1 MAIYNANKK
10 TKKYLLTDTIM
21 VDKIYPIIDAAA
33 KTKSLNVKKCI
44 EKFVQSRHSQL
55 YDYAPI
61 DRIYF
66 KKQDSDEFFKAL
78 GINQKDISA
87 IVPEL
92 YYYKKDELQAC
103 KDEFSLA
110 CLMMLRHC
118 IINKKDDKYTE
129 LVYMYLAFS
138 GKYYAA
144 CHSAWFRHYLP
155 KREVMDYVINYM
167 LSQKFDLIKAGSV
180 WGAIRNLTSTWCTT
194 YGPELASK
202 DVTDERIVYMIHQ
215 LHNRIYAFLRNIA
228 KPYYEAYEK
237 KLYLNKDSDNY
248 NQDDYRISNNDSTRI
263 SNITENAMTY
273 FTSTQISYEMC
284 YKCSGSGVDPK
295 AIKAILENIISSN
308 DRLNDLRYVINVLLV
323 DFVRNYPD
331 EKDITGPKF
340 IAHSTAA
347 KPNTKDKNLLK
358 LKNLV
363 LEWLSTSE
371 RYRNTKTQATKNN
384 YYRTILLYIC
394 LVVNKVGKDQ

>member
-1 MAIYNANKK
+1 MANKK
-10 TKKYLLTDTIM
+10 KKQYVIQDTVM
-21 VDKIYPIIDAAA
+21 VDKIYPIIDAVA
-33 KTKSLNVKKCI
+33 KNKTLQVKKCI
-44 EKFVQSRHSQL
+44 EKFVQSRQSQL

-66 KKQDSDEFFKAL
+66 RKQDADEFFKAL
-78 GINQKDISA
+78 GLTGKEITA

-92 YYYKKDELQAC
+92 YYYKADELQAA

-110 CLMMLRHC
+110 CLMFLRWC
-118 IINKKDDKYTE
+118 LINKPKDTKYIE
-129 LVYMYLAFS
+129 LIYMYLSFS

-155 KREVMDYVINYM
+155 DRAIMDYVVNYM
-167 LSQKFDLIKAGSV
+167 LSQKFDIIKAGSV
-180 WGAIRNLTSTWCTT
+180 WGAIRNLTSTWCDT

-263 SNITENAMTY
+263 SNITENAMNY
-273 FTSTQISYEMC
+273 FTTNRVNYEMC
-284 YKCSGSGVDPK
+284 YKCSGTGVDPK
-295 AIKAILENIISSN
+295 AIKAILENIVSAN
-308 DRLNDLRYVINVLLV
+308 ERLSELRMVINVLLV
-323 DFVRNYPD
+323 DYVRTHPE
-331 EKDITGPKF
+331 EKDITGPGF
-340 IAHSTAA
+340 IAHSIAA
-347 KPNTKDKNLLK
+347 KPNTKDKNLLR
-358 LKNLV
+358 LKNTV
-363 LEWLSTSE
+363 IEWLNTSE
-371 RYRNTKTQATKNN
+371 RYRNTKTEGTRNN
-384 YYRTILLYIC
+384 YYRTILMYIS
-394 LVVNKVGKDQ
+394 LVINKVNKEG